1 MTESEERA
9 KAWLNRNFGFAME
22 CEAIQSRLDRM
33 QSDIEK
39 VSRPIREKEVQ
50 EQSSGNS
57 QEDKMAV
64 WIDMNAELEKKRFL
78 LLARDNET
86 LKVIEKI
93 ESHVL
98 RTILIERYVN
108 RKKWTQ
114 ICVLLNYEQSRMF
127 DFHLQALSAVVPF
140 IPEGR

>member
-39 VSRPIREKEVQ
+39 VSRLIREKEVQ
-50 EQSSGNS
+50 EQPSGNS

-93 ESHVL
+93 ESYVL

>member
-50 EQSSGNS
+50 EQPSGNS

-140 IPEGR
+140 IPGGD

>member
-50 EQSSGNS
+50 EQPNGNS

-64 WIDMNAELEKKRFL
+64 WIDMNAELEKKRFM